1 MKAEHVFRKFP
12 NHIEAIR
19 ILLQEDAS
27 FREMCAD
34 YEEICTWLDTHD
46 RSESPP
52 SKEGILTREL
62 IQELEAEITK
72 VLRSAGY

>member
-46 RSESPP
+46 RV
-52 SKEGILTREL
+52 R
-62 IQELEAEITK
+62 K
-72 VLRSAGY
+72 VHLLKKAFLHGS